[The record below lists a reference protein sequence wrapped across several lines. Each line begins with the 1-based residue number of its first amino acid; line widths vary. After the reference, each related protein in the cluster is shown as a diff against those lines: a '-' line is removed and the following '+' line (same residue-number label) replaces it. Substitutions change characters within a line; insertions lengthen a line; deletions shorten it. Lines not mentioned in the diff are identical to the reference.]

1 MSTIVK
7 GAGKIV
13 KGATKAVKGI
23 VGGVAKAFKAVTKS
37 KFGKIALFAAA
48 VYLGGGAMGMWQT
61 PFASVNGALVSAP
74 QAALGSQVAATPGA
88 LLSGTEAAVATQAA
102 PGAIA
107 ATNIA
112 PGAAANILPAAAAPS
127 MAPAV
132 LAQAA
137 PGVSGAVSNA
147 GIISNAIKGTGAFVK
162 ANPLVSAMGLNAI
175 SSMMAP
181 DEADLANQAEE
192 QRKARLAGQQ
202 QNLLV
207 GDVDVGL
214 RPGDKTLYDS
224 QGNPV
229 YDPGGGLIRR
239 QLNRGTV

>member
-1 MSTIVK
+1 MTGIVK

-37 KFGKIALFAAA
+37 DLGKMLILAATVYFGGAALGYWNSGFAA
-48 VYLGGGAMGMWQT
+48 VD
-61 PFASVNGALVSAP
+61 GALVAS
-74 QAALGSQVAATPGA
+74 QASLGSGIAASPA
-88 LLSGTEAAVATQAA
+88 AALSGTEAAIASQAA
-102 PGAIA
+102 PGTIA
-107 ATNIA
+107 ATNIV
-112 PGAAANILPAAAAPS
+112 PGAAAIAPAAVAPS
-127 MAPAV
+127 IAPAA

-175 SSMMAP
+175 SSMMGP
-181 DEADLANQAEE
+181 DEQDLADQAEE

-207 GDVDVGL
+207 GGVDVGL
-214 RPGDKTLYDS
+214 KPGDKTLYDS